1 MLSQLLQLDI
11 FRFMLIFTRIGTAM
25 MLLPGIGGQLVS
37 LRIRLWLG
45 LSISFL
51 LLPVLAGL
59 LPQLP
64 STIGGMLLL
73 VFGEAMVG
81 MFMGTIISLIMSTL
95 GLAGTMIGY
104 QTGLTNAFSFDPIAQ
119 QQNQLLTGFLSN
131 IGMIAIFVTDLHHLM
146 FESIIDSYGLFRP
159 GQPLPLGD
167 FAETLSHLIT
177 ETFRVGLQ
185 FSAPLVVFGLI
196 FYTGLGLLSRL
207 VPSIQ
212 VFFISTP
219 VQVVVGLWMFSA
231 SLPLLISLFL
241 QFFENSLLPYTG
253 TR

>member
-1 MLSQLLQLDI
+1 
-11 FRFMLIFTRIGTAM
+11 MLIFTRIGTAM